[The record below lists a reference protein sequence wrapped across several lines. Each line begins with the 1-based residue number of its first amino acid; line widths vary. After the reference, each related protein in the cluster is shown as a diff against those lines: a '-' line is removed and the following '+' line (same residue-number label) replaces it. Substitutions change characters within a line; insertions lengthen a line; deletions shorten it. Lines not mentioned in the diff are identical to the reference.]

1 MLEIFIKDMK
11 HFDNVDDIL
20 EYITK
25 HTEWIAGFASG
36 EGSFSAYAYV
46 DAANTWGIQ
55 FGIDF
60 SISQLVGDR
69 ILLEAINAYFKNEGG
84 VYDRTCGVSVVTFR
98 NLQTLKHLIIPFF
111 ILNPL
116 VGTKSYEFERW
127 AKLVEIFYVKEHIGK
142 SLKQRDVFLKF
153 LSIAKELNGKRVN
166 KRKNLKIDI
175 MAQWLK
181 DLNGVPTKEEKL
193 ALKQAIKTNLI
204 ALTGSNDEADPMN

>member
-46 DAANTWGIQ
+46 DAANTCTWGRIQ

-69 ILLEAINAYFKNEGG
+69 ILLEAINAYFRAKMREEFT
-84 VYDRTCGVSVVTFR
+84 RAP
-98 NLQTLKHLIIPFF
+98 LAF
-111 ILNPL
+111 ILKFIAFAPDCN
-116 VGTKSYEFERW
+116 VRVQ
-127 AKLVEIFYVKEHIGK
+127 AKGK
-142 SLKQRDVFLKF
+142 NQ
-153 LSIAKELNGKRVN
+153 N
-166 KRKNLKIDI
+166 KN
-175 MAQWLK
+175 
-181 DLNGVPTKEEKL
+181 
-193 ALKQAIKTNLI
+193 
-204 ALTGSNDEADPMN
+204 